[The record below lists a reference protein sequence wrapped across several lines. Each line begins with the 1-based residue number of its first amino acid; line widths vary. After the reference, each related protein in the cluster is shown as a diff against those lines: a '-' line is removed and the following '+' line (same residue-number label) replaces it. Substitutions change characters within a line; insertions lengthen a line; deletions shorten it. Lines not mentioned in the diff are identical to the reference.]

1 MAYCVGNCLSWDSVS
16 GNLTINE
23 DPLGGLECLPG
34 GQRIRIAGG
43 RTGVAVNA
51 QNNGLFMTAAGE
63 LATLN
68 TPQFRTYRTNTAGV
82 DIQSTA
88 ANGTYNYARTPDI
101 IMTNPSTSY
110 YMFVISTLSFHSN
123 YQVRGSVSGVS
134 ASGYRWVN
142 GVASEVGGPA
152 RTNSNFISN
161 HTDYRD
167 VVQYN
172 AYDTVAPGGSITL
185 AASQIWTVSD
195 STVAPFFYGAY
206 TKAEYYGL
214 IMPRI

>member
-43 RTGVAVNA
+43 RTGVAVSN
-51 QNNGLFMTAAGE
+51 QNNGLFMTTAGE

-68 TPQFRTYRTNTAGV
+68 TPQFRTYRINSIGV
-82 DIQSTA
+82 DIQSVA
-88 ANGTYNYARTPDI
+88 ANGTYNYARTGDVVI
-101 IMTNPSTSY
+101 TNPSTSY
-110 YMFVISTLSFHSN
+110 YMFVICTFTYHAN
-123 YQVRGSVSGVS
+123 FQVRGSVSGVGIS
-134 ASGYRWVN
+134 MQMWVN
-142 GVASEVGGPA
+142 GVNTEVGGVS
-152 RTNSNFISN
+152 RTHSNFINN

-167 VVQYN
+167 IQQYT
-172 AYDTVAPGGSITL
+172 AYHTVSPGGTITL
-185 AASQIWTVSD
+185 AASQVWNCSGN
-195 STVAPFFYGAY
+195 TVAPFFYGAY

-214 IMPRI
+214 LLPRI